1 MKVKH
6 IKRFDQDTFIIK
18 LNDQF
23 NHVRLAILPGYNN
36 NCSLYRIIVKASSG
50 DHVKHA
56 DRINIKA

>member
-23 NHVRLAILPGYNN
+23 NHVRLAILTGYNN
-36 NCSLYRIIVKASSG
+36 TLSTES
-50 DHVKHA
+50 
-56 DRINIKA
+56 

>member
-23 NHVRLAILPGYNN
+23 NHVRLAISTGYNN
-36 NCSLYRIIVKASSG
+36 TLSTES
-50 DHVKHA
+50 
-56 DRINIKA
+56 